1 MVSRET
7 EKKNLEKYEKK
18 AFYQNCVYMVPLSG
32 DQVQGLGQYTR
43 INTAHF
49 LKIKY

>member
-1 MVSRET
+1 M
-7 EKKNLEKYEKK
+7 KKSVQPKL
-18 AFYQNCVYMVPLSG
+18 CVHAPVPLSG